1 MVIATK
7 EAFKFTGKDA
17 EYYDQLLGPI
27 LFEPY
32 GRYLASQ
39 IDISGVESALEIAAG
54 TGRVTRQIRKVLPP
68 SVRFVAT
75 DISNDMLSIARH
87 ELNNNGIN
95 FKVEDAQDL
104 SFPDNSFDL
113 VICQFGMMFLP
124 DRNKGFSEIY
134 RVLKPG
140 GKFMC
145 FTWDDTRNMPFFELY
160 INDLVVPNFA
170 DEDTTRFFTPFSMY
184 EPQSLQKYFSD
195 AGFKDVQ
202 VVHVSL
208 KSGSATPDNLV
219 NAFFRK
225 HMLGKEVSTKDAA
238 LLEPLAQKMEQETGR
253 KFGHTKIE
261 LDLSALLT
269 TGVK

>member
-1 MVIATK
+1 DINKVFFTINNFSFTLPFTIDMPTK

-17 EYYDQLLGPI
+17 EYYDQLHGPI

-95 FKVEDAQDL
+95 FKVEDAQNL

-145 FTWDDTRNMPFFELY
+145 FTWDDTRN
-160 INDLVVPNFA
+160 
-170 DEDTTRFFTPFSMY
+170 TPFSMY
-184 EPQSLQKYFSD
+184 EPESLQKYCGD

-219 NAFFRK
+219 NAFLRK
-225 HMLGKEVSTKDAA
+225 HMLGKEVSAKDPA
-238 LLEPLAQKMEQETGR
+238 LLEPLAQKMEHETGR
-253 KFGHTKIE
+253 KFGQTKIE

-269 TGVK
+269 TSVK